1 MKTLKKHT
9 KIGILMDSIR
19 SYYLIGFI
27 LLSAILNV
35 FIEKESIGIKLLC
48 LLLLF
53 ITFILAVLLH
63 SLKIKVAKEKTENV
77 E

>member
-1 MKTLKKHT
+1 M
-9 KIGILMDSIR
+9 GSIHN
-19 SYYLIGFI
+19 YYLVGFI

-35 FIEKESIGIKLLC
+35 FIENESIGIKLLC

-53 ITFILAVLLH
+53 TTLVFASLFH
-63 SLKIKVAKEKTENV
+63 SLRVKVAKEKAENI